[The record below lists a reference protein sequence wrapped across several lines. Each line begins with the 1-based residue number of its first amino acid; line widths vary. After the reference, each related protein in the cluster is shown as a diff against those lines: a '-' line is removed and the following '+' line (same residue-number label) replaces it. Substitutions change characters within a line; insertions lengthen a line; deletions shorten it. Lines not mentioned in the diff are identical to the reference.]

1 MLITDGSLRP
11 PSHQPRGQFVG
22 HNRKTCSP
30 TGCRDLWLLGKMLS
44 VTSWWVIV
52 EKEVCST
59 GLKIFVW
66 SLWLWAG
73 CCGHQ
78 RQQFVCKQPNY
89 SPSVRETVKNV
100 MQSQNGDCSPC
111 CSFWK
116 LLLTQ
121 LLFLFFSNP
130 VCPAA
135 LTSRTM
141 VWVHRCTKHIWGEEI
156 YELYRLL
163 LFTCFLFIFNYFIY
177 VECKNAELSGIRK
190 EKRKE
195 KE

>member
-100 MQSQNGDCSPC
+100 LQSQNGDCSPC

-116 LLLTQ
+116 LLLTPVRHNFYFYFLVTRSVWQ
-121 LLFLFFSNP
+121 LWQAEPWSECIVVPNTSEERRSMNFIGFSCSPVFYLFL
-130 VCPAA
+130 
-135 LTSRTM
+135 
-141 VWVHRCTKHIWGEEI
+141 II
-156 YELYRLL
+156 LYMWSVRMQS
-163 LFTCFLFIFNYFIY
+163 CQ
-177 VECKNAELSGIRK
+177 A
-190 EKRKE
+190 
-195 KE
+195 